1 MKGERNILKYL
12 PKDDVI
18 FKNLF
23 SSKESKEMLK
33 EFLESI
39 IGIKIH
45 SLEVQKEVETSMMNV
60 KEKYGRLDLR
70 IDINDDTI
78 VVIEMQNSN
87 KGRMDKRAVFYAGK
101 IIASSLEVGESYNDM
116 KDIIVINILNYKM
129 NEIPEYKVETITVDS
144 KYRKYTVI
152 EGVKYY
158 FIELPKFRE
167 MVNKP
172 QNKLEEW
179 LSFIDYEKE
188 EMVEMAVKNNE
199 LVKKAKLT
207 YEYLTGDEATKRLEF
222 LKEKALRDEAAVRH
236 QAREEGRKFEKIE
249 VAKEMLKNKI
259 AKSVIIQCTGLSEI
273 EIEEIAK

>member
-1 MKGERNILKYL
+1 MKYL